1 MKNWL
6 MRWQELKEK
15 HPKGVL
21 YLISALLP
29 MTIML
34 VVWFFMGS
42 YPFGNKSLM
51 AVDFGQQYISFFGL
65 LKNAILS
72 GDLSSLTYSFTKSI
86 GGDMIGVLG
95 YYLMSPFN
103 IIYIILP
110 FKYYG
115 LAVFLT
121 IWLRYGAIGL
131 SFAHLVVKR
140 YKGAESKL
148 WMVPLFATAY
158 ALSGMLVSYQMNVIF
173 YASSCYCVPGA
184 IVGRRGTLSLFNCTR
199 INVIASVLHG
209 LHDFNFCCFV
219 CLLLCITTSFNRG
232 DLERKTETLCT
243 SSLEGF
249 RLLCSRSCDC
259 FNPPCACFLQ
269 LA

>member
-6 MRWQELKEK
+6 MRWHELKQK

-21 YLISALLP
+21 YTISALLP

-34 VVWFFMGS
+34 VVWYFMGS

-72 GDLSSLTYSFTKSI
+72 GDLSSLTYSFTKSL
-86 GGDMIGVLG
+86 GGDMIGILG

-115 LAVFLT
+115 LAVVLT
-121 IWLRYGAIGL
+121 IWLRYGAIGI
-131 SFAHLVVKR
+131 SFAHLLIKR
-140 YKGAESKL
+140 FKGAESKI

-173 YASSCYCVPGA
+173 YDAMIMLPLV
-184 IVGRRGTLSLFNCTR
+184 IVYL
-199 INVIASVLHG
+199 
-209 LHDFNFCCFV
+209 
-219 CLLLCITTSFNRG
+219 
-232 DLERKTETLCT
+232 
-243 SSLEGF
+243 
-249 RLLCSRSCDC
+249 
-259 FNPPCACFLQ
+259 
-269 LA
+269 